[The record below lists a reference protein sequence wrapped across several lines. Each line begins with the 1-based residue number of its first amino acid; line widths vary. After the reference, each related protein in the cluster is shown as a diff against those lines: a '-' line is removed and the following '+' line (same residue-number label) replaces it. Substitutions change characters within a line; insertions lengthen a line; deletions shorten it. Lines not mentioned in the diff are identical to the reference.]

1 MKWFVCLFSLL
12 IPVSGLM
19 AQELKFE
26 DPPMITVPQRVDFD
40 LLTGS
45 GLKYRDAIE
54 YIGGTCSSVCVSPD
68 GIYLSANHCKF
79 RLNTTYETNMGTRLK
94 CIYNTGDVE
103 GVCVLVD
110 ENRDK
115 VHTFIPLSDQLPKIG
130 EPVYAIGYPA
140 GKFNYAEAQ
149 VKRISPNIRDGNT
162 YITINQRLFEGHS
175 GGPLIND
182 YDQVI
187 GVLSTRSL
195 LPGEQG
201 GQGSSPEASFI
212 GLDSIYASLKAAG
225 FRIESIDHQTQQR
238 RPKIV
243 VFTSRGCV
251 PCDLF
256 KADLASGKFPAEYD
270 FEVVTWNGVSWDKP
284 EYATGFT
291 KSTGRFVNAY
301 PTFWVEGSTRTQI
314 GYTGP
319 TSLLGFIRDALK
331 FIIGL
336 IIGGED
342 AGGNVPRIQPSPEN
356 PNSPSPI
363 PNLSLVEKIL
373 EIKGKVDGFQS
384 GLEEKYRKIQ
394 EIEGRV
400 SDLVQRY
407 QEIKPKVELA
417 IELVE
422 KIRNG
427 EGSPKDL
434 IAVLSE
440 LDAVKGKVEEVRQK
454 YGVTDEKIETVKNT
468 IQTIK
473 EIRSGE
479 YDLLHKPWVIG
490 SMVISFFAGVV
501 AKRRRS

>member
-1 MKWFVCLFSLL
+1 MKRCLLGLL
-12 IPVSGLM
+12 ILLCPVIVQ
-19 AQELKFE
+19 AQEMRFS
-26 DPPMITVPQRVDFD
+26 DPPMITVPERVDFD

-54 YIGGTCSSVCVSPD
+54 YIGRTCSSVCVSPD
-68 GIYLSANHCKF
+68 GIYVSANHCKF
-79 RLNTTYETNMGTRLK
+79 RVNAVYETNMGTKLR
-94 CIYNTGDVE
+94 CIYNTGNVE

-110 ENRDK
+110 ESRDR
-115 VHTFIPLSDQLPKIG
+115 VHTFIPLADAVPKIG

-140 GKFNYAEAQ
+140 GKFNYAEAR
-149 VKRISPNIRDGNT
+149 VKEIAISPRDGNT
-162 YITINQRLFEGHS
+162 YITIDQRLFEGHS

-182 YDQVI
+182 NDQVV

-195 LPGEQG
+195 LPNERG

-212 GLDSIYASLKAAG
+212 SLESIYDSLKAAG
-225 FRIESIDHQTQQR
+225 FRIEPIDQETQQR

-243 VFTSRGCV
+243 VFTSIGCV
-251 PCDLF
+251 PCDHF
-256 KADLASGKFPAEYD
+256 KSDLHNGRFPAEYD
-270 FEVVTWNGVSWDKP
+270 FEVVTWNGVNWDKP
-284 EYATGFT
+284 EYAVGFT
-291 KSTGRFVNAY
+291 RSTGKRVGAY

-319 TSLLGFIRDALK
+319 TSLLGFIRDALR
-331 FIIGL
+331 FIIGM

-342 AGGNVPRIQPSPEN
+342 AGGNVPRLQPGPN
-356 PNSPSPI
+356 PGGPGPI

-373 EIKGKVDGFQS
+373 EIKGRVDGFQS

-400 SDLVQRY
+400 TDLVQRY
-407 QEIKPKVELA
+407 HEIKPKVELA
-417 IELVE
+417 IQLIE
-422 KIRNG
+422 KIKSG
-427 EGSPKDL
+427 EGSAKDL

-440 LDAVKGKVEEVRQK
+440 LDVVKNKVDEVSQK
-454 YGVTDEKIETVKNT
+454 YGITEEKIETVKSAV
-468 IQTIK
+468 QTIK

-479 YDLLHKPWVIG
+479 YDLLHKPWVLG
-490 SMVISFFAGVV
+490 SMVISFFVGVV